1 MTEPMSRKNTRD
13 LIDKLINDHLQA
25 FLELNDDVSKPFRV
39 WARARKA
46 ALANARNGNMY
57 YAFIKLQEMKEHGN
71 ALSQNL
77 PDDFKEV
84 KEFVVRQFQF
94 IRFVVKARFE
104 ALGKI
109 IIKDDGAAEFIGKT
123 IVDWVRFENTL
134 RSLEIIT

>member
-1 MTEPMSRKNTRD
+1 
-13 LIDKLINDHLQA
+13 
-25 FLELNDDVSKPFRV
+25 
-39 WARARKA
+39 
-46 ALANARNGNMY
+46 MY

-134 RSLEIIT
+134 RSLEILKPTT